1 MASLKNMMDRVWQI
15 KKPIVHG
22 SRQIGHKAGRIFM
35 NRWLLVTLFAILVVP
50 GLAFAQALETN
61 SCVNCHQET
70 TGNQLVD
77 RNYFQWKD
85 SWHAKKLVTCDKCHG
100 GHYREAL
107 PAKAH
112 AGMLESEGKK
122 TASYYLKMDTKC
134 GQCHKDE
141 FEDFSTSTHFKF
153 LQQGKGP
160 SCITCHHP
168 KTGHTLSVKEIV
180 TSCVDCHNEKL
191 KGFEHIPQIAR
202 MLLDSMNQTDFIVAW
217 AREFIFL
224 KGKEGKEKAWAR
236 SKLVA
241 AEIELSKSKKQ
252 WHLFNLNYTEGHIK
266 KAIEYAREAKKLVDQ

>member
-1 MASLKNMMDRVWQI
+1 
-15 KKPIVHG
+15 
-22 SRQIGHKAGRIFM
+22 M
-35 NRWLLVTLFAILVVP
+35 NRLSIITFCAVLVIP
-50 GLAFAQALETN
+50 GSAFAQALGMN

-85 SWHAKKLVTCDKCHG
+85 SWHAEKLVTCDKCHG
-100 GHYREAL
+100 GKPGETI

-122 TASYYLKMDTKC
+122 TASYYLKMDSQC
-134 GQCHKDE
+134 GQCHAGE
-141 FEDFSTSTHFKF
+141 YEDFSTSTHYKF
-153 LQQGKGP
+153 LQQGNGP

-168 KTGHTLSVKEIV
+168 KTGHTFSVKEIV

-191 KGFEHIPQIAR
+191 KGFEHIPQIVR
-202 MLLDSMNQTDFIVAW
+202 MLLDSMSQTSFIVSW
-217 AREFIFL
+217 VQEFIIL
-224 KGKEGKEKAWAR
+224 KGKDNKKKAWAR

-252 WHLFNLNYTEGHIK
+252 WHLFNLNNTEVHIK
-266 KAIEYAREAKKLVDQ
+266 KAVQYAREAKKLID